1 MFGDVFANA
10 VKDIYLMGGNHQ
22 GEYTY
27 IYKNYEYVCKRMC
40 TASKPIC
47 LYILVH
53 IFIIYIYITLNICLF
68 VRALVSS
75 CLTVY
80 IWFTAVFKGFGI

>member
-27 IYKNYEYVCKRMC
+27 IKIMSMYVKECVQHL
-40 TASKPIC
+40 S
-47 LYILVH
+47 LYVYTYSYTYLLYT
-53 IFIIYIYITLNICLF
+53 YI
-68 VRALVSS
+68 
-75 CLTVY
+75 
-80 IWFTAVFKGFGI
+80 